1 MKYLVR
7 AQIIALTVLGLTAG
21 SVFGQTVVPVPDAV
35 PSNAYI
41 SGSDEVHYYFQVV
54 TYTVGLGVAAAQ
66 TITLSMPADGSIQVA
81 NPNGDA
87 NFNDGI
93 FLTDNTAAAGALAA
107 TAATSASQV
116 VVSAAGAL
124 VAGEIINIIFPI
136 VTDSSLADANPNPKT
151 AYSLSVTTGDAAV
164 ISDSVTFTPRP
175 QPMNLFTGDVSNYG
189 TTKEE
194 TDPKGEYHPG
204 APVAIATGLTDLV
217 FDGYGAGSFVNG
229 ADTWSGLILNGV
241 NNDVNTALL
250 VEPYFTMWASTDST
264 LKWIKPG
271 TATPLFEYK
280 AAGDIL
286 ANTYQEAST
295 MITALRTA
303 DLAEGMWYLY
313 MTSNL
318 SSDGA
323 VAQSDTL
330 VVNHHPVFVSEV
342 SAAPTWQWDDPAATT
357 FAGSGQGIDYT
368 HDGIF
373 DPSVAD
379 DIAAIWLDTGTI
391 FGKNGTFTAAGN
403 LSYNWMRVYWHGQ
416 DVDDPDATIQVFYST
431 SSTLDEDVGVVDGSG
446 NVTDLTGATEIT
458 TAPLD
463 LYSATNYFLFTIATD
478 PLMAAD
484 DYYFYL
490 VANDLTN
497 QTVQIV
503 TDYNAAA
510 AATDL
515 VTHIKHSPWFQF
527 HDIYAATAVA
537 APAGKIPVTTANTQ
551 YLNISWGETVAAAR
565 DRDATPGDPLTIEL
579 YYVLDNNPDFRL
591 YANVVTGTPLTDAS
605 RVRDIGT
612 KGGTLIQ
619 TVIDESDE
627 QFDNAYMWDLWAVS
641 PALTAFAVDE
651 EYHLWA
657 IVSQGGDE
665 VVVQYNSTPG
675 PANPPAVVDDRAFR
689 FTHGAFLQAIAPEP
703 SSTVELNVRDTY
715 RLDWTYSNLANPS
728 ARVKLLL
735 SPTSAALDYS
745 ATAYIDG
752 GGAPGAANDYWIAG
766 GALETG
772 QGNNVGTGWLATLG
786 TATIDVEKY
795 TNKALGVAERPGYT
809 GAVPPYDPGI
819 EYNVWYYVDLD
830 GNWAAAPPAGATLAP
845 GTMFFSRDDAG
856 TAMNIRLTPNK
867 PVNSAV
873 GDVITFAVQ
882 VKSGATNVGAVN
894 AYIDVP
900 TTNLSVANPDAPFT
914 APIPTFNTLNI
925 NNSTDAGSVR
935 ELNLSLTGTAAA
947 YASWTTVASFVVTV
961 TSNPAVGVPVS
972 NPVTFE
978 DDGDLRITRM
988 LDDNLAPIL
997 ASYMTPGADVIMVRQ
1012 GIISGTVEVE
1022 GREASPAQ
1030 DVTFLLSPIGSMI
1043 PIADAG
1049 FIANNDADLDGT
1061 NGIQLTTD
1069 ANGQYSLTDIPSGE
1083 FDFVIQKPG
1092 FLDQK
1097 ISNLRINPNSDISRH
1112 FINADKMF
1120 GGDMA
1125 GYDHDGDLGVTTLE
1139 LGDNQIDA
1147 IADRAAMTLALPS
1160 TPADVDDWNPL
1171 GDITGDS
1178 HIWADDW
1185 AILVKNENRITEGV
1199 TYKLLPQTLS
1209 NEKVIAYLRKLN
1221 GTDGLVTYSISVE
1234 ELGSLRG
1241 YGIEMAINSNDWEI
1255 VSWDDG
1261 LANYGQTANMSKAYT
1276 HKAVFVSATE
1286 GFNPIFESEME
1297 LATVTLRALAPQSEE
1312 PALTGVSLVDVAGKL
1327 GKSLLAV
1334 DLVPSD
1340 FELDQNYPNPFNPTT
1355 TINFG
1360 LPIAGNVQLVVYNL
1374 LGKEVTTLASGAMQ
1388 PGNYKAQ
1395 WNSLDQFGKKVSSG
1409 VYFYRLVVDN
1419 KVIKTHKMLL
1429 LQ

>member
-1 MKYLVR
+1 MKNLVR

-21 SVFGQTVVPVPDAV
+21 SVFGQTVVPVPDTV
-35 PSNAYI
+35 PSDAYI

-54 TYTVGLGVAAAQ
+54 TYTVGTITVGAQ
-66 TITLSMPADGSIQVA
+66 TITLSMPADASIQVA
-81 NPNGDA
+81 DPNGDT
-87 NFNDGI
+87 NFDDGI
-93 FLTDNTAAAGALAA
+93 FLTENSVAGAIGVN
-107 TAATSASQV
+107 AATSATQV
-116 VVSAAGAL
+116 VLDAAAAL
-124 VAGEIINIIFPI
+124 AIGEIVNIIFPI
-136 VTDSSLADANPNPKT
+136 VTDSSLAADNPNPKT
-151 AYSLSVTTGDAAV
+151 AYSLTVTTGDAGV
-164 ISDSVTFTPRP
+164 ISDSVTFEPRP
-175 QPMNLFTGDVSNYG
+175 LPMNLFTGDVTNYG
-189 TTKEE
+189 TTKKE

-217 FDGYGAGSFVNG
+217 NDGYGALSWVNG
-229 ADTWSGLILNGV
+229 TDTWSGLILNGV
-241 NNDVNTALL
+241 NNDANVVATNI
-250 VEPYFTMWASTDST
+250 EPYFTMWASQDST

-280 AAGDIL
+280 ATGDIL
-286 ANTYQEAST
+286 ANTYQEASV
-295 MITALRTA
+295 MSTALRTA
-303 DLAEGMWYLY
+303 DLSEGMWYLY

-318 SSDGA
+318 SADWA
-323 VAQSDTL
+323 IAQSDTL
-330 VVNHHPVFVSEV
+330 DVKHYPVFVSEQSSV
-342 SAAPTWQWDDPAATT
+342 PAWQWDDPDAAT
-357 FAGSGQGIDYT
+357 FGGSGQGIDYDHNSAFT
-368 HDGIF
+368 PTG
-373 DPSVAD
+373 AD
-379 DIAAIWLDTGTI
+379 NVSAIWLDTGLI
-391 FGKNGTFTAAGN
+391 YGIGGAFTTGIN
-403 LSYNWMRVYWHGQ
+403 SFPWMRVYWHGQ
-416 DVDDPDATIQVFYST
+416 DVDDPDATVQVFYST
-431 SSTLDEDVGVVDGSG
+431 SPTLDEDVVVVDGSG

-463 LYSATNYFLFTIATD
+463 LYSATNYFLFTVPTD

-490 VANDLTN
+490 VANDLTT

-503 TDYNAAA
+503 TDYNAAVPV
-510 AATDL
+510 TNL

-527 HDIYAATAVA
+527 HDIYAAEAVA
-537 APAGKIPVTTANTQ
+537 PVAGKIPVTTANTQ
-551 YLNISWGETVAAAR
+551 YLKIGWGETITAAR

-579 YYVLDNNPDFRL
+579 YYVYDVVADPRQ

-612 KGGTLIQ
+612 KGGTLIK

-627 QFDNAYMWDLWAVS
+627 QLDNAYMWDLWAVS
-641 PALTAFAVDE
+641 PALTAFAADE

-665 VVVQYNSTPG
+665 VVVQYNSTAG

-715 RLDWTYSNLANPS
+715 RLDWTYNNLANPN

-735 SPTSAALDYS
+735 SPTLVGTDYS
-745 ATAYIDG
+745 ATAYVDG
-752 GGAPGAANDYWIAG
+752 AGGIVGDYWIAG
-766 GALETG
+766 GAAEDG
-772 QGNNVGTGWLATLG
+772 EINNDGGANGWLATLG

-795 TNKALGVAERPGYT
+795 TTDATAVVERPGYT